1 MMGPSLFSAG
11 AVMAVTP
18 EGPSD
23 TTERPT
29 RSRSRRFL
37 GPDELGRRP
46 RYGPQRA
53 WGGGELFAE
62 GQWQAIRVQL
72 ERQGWCH
79 SQIELVHDQLRQGW
93 PLATAKQHAAR
104 LSGHCPINGQAS
116 L

>member
-1 MMGPSLFSAG
+1 MGSPLLSAG
-11 AVMAVTP
+11 AVMTVTP

-23 TTERPT
+23 TSGRLR
-29 RSRSRRFL
+29 RSRARRFL

-53 WGGGELFAE
+53 WGASEVFAE
-62 GQWQAIRVQL
+62 GQWQTIRVQL
-72 ERQGWCH
+72 ERQGWCQ
-79 SQIELVHDQLRQGW
+79 SQIDLVHDQLRQGW

-104 LSGHCPINGQAS
+104 LSGHCPINGQAN